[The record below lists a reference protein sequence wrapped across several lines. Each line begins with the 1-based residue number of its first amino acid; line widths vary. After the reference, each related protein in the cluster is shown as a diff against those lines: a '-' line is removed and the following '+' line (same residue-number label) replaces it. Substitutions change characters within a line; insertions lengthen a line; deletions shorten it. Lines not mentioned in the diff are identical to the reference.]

1 MPRKR
6 HTVPPIHPVERDL
19 LAAIDRLEQGQPT
32 HPELKKRARQ
42 GKLKLNK
49 STVALEA
56 GHSRTMVYAFRT
68 VTARMVEADAPLRAS
83 ETVHAQD
90 VITRLRQDNARLRQ
104 DKHAALSQLAAMA
117 LRMQQLVK
125 EHAAQLR
132 AVQRHT
138 ARQPRAP
145 HQVIGTAK
153 DGSKVLPLR
162 TEDS

>member
-1 MPRKR
+1 MPRQRKPI
-6 HTVPPIHPVERDL
+6 PPSHPVERDFL
-19 LAAIDRLEQGQPT
+19 LAIDRLELLQPT

-56 GHSRTMVYAFRT
+56 GHSRTMVYASSA
-68 VTARMVEADAPLRAS
+68 VTARIAEANAPLRAR

-90 VITRLRQDNARLRQ
+90 VIHRLREDNARLRQ
-104 DKHAALSQLAAMA
+104 EKHAALSQLAAMA

-132 AVQRHT
+132 AVQRNAT
-138 ARQPRAP
+138 RQPRHP
-145 HQVIGTAK
+145 HQVIGVAK
-153 DGSKVLPLR
+153 DSSEVLPRR